1 MLPTMSVL
9 TLLSGIAAEENDPSL
24 ADSFNWTEI
33 NDTDSYDET
42 PKINVSDCQTEN
54 LSKFVSH
61 HDHRIRE
68 GYMHCVILDTSNP
81 NHCVQLLERKE
92 GFIRGIYKETCER
105 DNETM
110 ACACVHPCIS
120 NKIVKEGNMTVM
132 ECSPVSIMGAIDSF
146 RTVEENEDVKQYGDR
161 DDMFLIDDDEY
172 REVWSYFKNY
182 MQAQGMDR
190 TYARET
196 FVHLTDYFN
205 PLRQTEY
212 YGVSHFV
219 LILVLISWLTL
230 CLAILFK
237 TLQFSARVMMGIRNE
252 DE

>member
-54 LSKFVSH
+54 LS
-61 HDHRIRE
+61 
-68 GYMHCVILDTSNP
+68 
-81 NHCVQLLERKE
+81 
-92 GFIRGIYKETCER
+92 ETCER